1 MLKTRALPKRSED
14 AILCAGL
21 TCFALL
27 FAVGLSHLTSRI
39 VSLSTIFLMYHFSL
53 FLCYPLASITKLF
66 ENGTTRQLV
75 LDQTIDRR

>member
-39 VSLSTIFLMYHFSL
+39 MSLGEIFLVQHRSLS
-53 FLCYPLASITKLF
+53 LCYSLASIT
-66 ENGTTRQLV
+66 
-75 LDQTIDRR
+75 